1 MACVR
6 LQFTSFESVRRPFTS
21 SRARDV
27 VVTPEMKAHLRQ
39 SSMNAKAFASQL
51 VSGYFTAALEKAVQ
65 SQLDEIRDS
74 SAYPDWILVLLVSL
88 LS

>member
-1 MACVR
+1 MTLDKVR
-6 LQFTSFESVRRPFTS
+6 DL
-21 SRARDV
+21 A
-27 VVTPEMKAHLRQ
+27 VTPQMEAYLRN
-39 SSMNAKAFASQL
+39 SSMTAKAFASQL

-74 SAYPDWILVLLVSL
+74 SAYPDWILVLLVSP